1 MVQGEHETVDVV
13 VVGAGF
19 AGLYALYRLRQ
30 LGLSA
35 RGFEAGSDVGGV
47 WYWNRY
53 PGARCDVESMQY
65 SYSFSEELQ
74 QEWRWTER
82 FAPQAEILAYLQ
94 HVAAR
99 FDLRRDIS
107 FETRIEAVRFDE
119 ATDRW
124 TVTTDRRGRVVAQFC
139 LMCTGSI
146 SAARVPEIP
155 GIGEFAG
162 ESHHTG
168 DWPHEGVDVA
178 GKRVGVI
185 GTGSSGIQAIPVLA
199 REAAEL
205 VVFQRT
211 PNFIIPAR
219 NQPLDET
226 TERRWKD
233 DYAALRRK
241 AREIG
246 TFYEFSD
253 RGAMEVSEQ
262 EREREYR
269 RRWNEG
275 GVNFV
280 HAYKDIYLDKTS
292 NDTAAAFVRARIRE
306 MVSDPERAALLSPTD
321 HPLGSKRICVGS
333 DYYETFNRESVTLV
347 DLRAEPIEAITP
359 AGVRTSRREY
369 GLDILVFATGYDAL
383 TGALLRIEV
392 TGRGG
397 ERLQE
402 KWAGGPQNYLGLM
415 TSGFPN
421 LFIVTGPGSPSVLVN
436 MVIGIE
442 QHVDWIIECIAS
454 LRGQGM
460 ATIEPARSA
469 EERWVRHVNDEA
481 NLTLFPRANSWYMGA
496 NVPGKP
502 RVFMP
507 YVGGIGR
514 YRKKC
519 DEVAEAG
526 YAGFV
531 LRGGTGVRA
540 VAELGSTFGEAGGAV
555 RS

>member
-124 TVTTDRRGRVVAQFC
+124 TVTTDRGGRVVAQFC

-347 DLRAEPIEAITP
+347 DLRAEPIEAITA

-442 QHVDWIIECIAS
+442 QHVDWIIECIDS

>member
-99 FDLRRDIS
+99 FDLKRDIS
-107 FETRIEAVRFDE
+107 FDTRIEAARFDE

-124 TVTTDRRGRVVAQFC
+124 TVTTDRGDRVVAQFC

-146 SAARVPEIP
+146 SAARVPDIP
-155 GIGEFAG
+155 GIGDFG
-162 ESHHTG
+162 GQSHHTG

-199 REAAEL
+199 RMAAEL

-233 DYAALRRK
+233 DYAAFRRK

-280 HAYKDIYLDKTS
+280 HAYKDIYLDKAA
-292 NDTAAAFVRARIRE
+292 NDTAATFVRARIRE
-306 MVSDPERAALLSPTD
+306 LVRDPERAALLSPTD

-333 DYYETFNRESVTLV
+333 DYYETFNRGSVTLV
-347 DLRAEPIEAITP
+347 DLRSEPIEAITP

-397 ERLQE
+397 ARLQE

-436 MVIGIE
+436 MVVGIE
-442 QHVDWIIECIAS
+442 QHVDWIVECIGS
-454 LRGQGM
+454 MRGQGM

-514 YRKKC
+514 YRRKC
-519 DEVAEAG
+519 DEVAAAG

-540 VAELGSTFGEAGGAV
+540 VAELGSTFGETGAAV